1 MDLFEQVE
9 PFVLFSQIVGFFP
22 FRIESN
28 EFKKRFTFA
37 WWLTFWFISALFL
50 QLSPLIGTIFLYN
63 EVQQNTSSMTA
74 PSLPFSLSIVFG
86 ITNTTHYIMIAVSR
100 AVSLRYTQ
108 LLSFIESLT
117 ADAVKALDKFEI
129 VSGFDSSF
137 KKRTFFGLL
146 LILTAV

>member
-1 MDLFEQVE
+1 
-9 PFVLFSQIVGFFP
+9 
-22 FRIESN
+22 
-28 EFKKRFTFA
+28 
-37 WWLTFWFISALFL
+37 
-50 QLSPLIGTIFLYN
+50 
-63 EVQQNTSSMTA
+63 MTA
-74 PSLPFSLSIVFG
+74 RSLPFSLSIVFG